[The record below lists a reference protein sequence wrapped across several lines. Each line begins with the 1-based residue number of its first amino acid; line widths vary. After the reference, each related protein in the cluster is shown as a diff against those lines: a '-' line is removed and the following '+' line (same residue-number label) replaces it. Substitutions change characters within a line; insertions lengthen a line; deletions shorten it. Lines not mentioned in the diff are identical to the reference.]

1 MERATNVPAEG
12 DRSPGRGSRGGER
25 TRARMVA
32 AAAALFRR
40 HGYRNTTWSQVVAE
54 SGTPWGSIGF
64 HFPGGKEELGEAALR
79 AAGDEVAA
87 VIDLVAGRHADPAE
101 AVLTFFRESGRLM
114 AASGYTTGCPVAT
127 TALEMSGTS
136 ERLRGA
142 AREVFDRWQE
152 HLAEPLV
159 RRGLDRGEAAALAT
173 LVISAFEG
181 ALVLA
186 RVERSA
192 APLETAGAA
201 VAEHVRRILASSP
214 GQTR

>member
-1 MERATNVPAEG
+1 
-12 DRSPGRGSRGGER
+12 
-25 TRARMVA
+25 MVA

-54 SGTPWGSIGF
+54 SGTPWGSITF

-101 AVLTFFRESGRLM
+101 AVLAFFRESGRLM
-114 AASGYTTGCPVAT
+114 AASGYTMGCPVAT
-127 TALEMSGTS
+127 TALEMSGSS
-136 ERLRGA
+136 ERLREA
-142 AREVFDRWQE
+142 ARDVFEQWQAR
-152 HLAEPLV
+152 LAEPLV
-159 RRGLDRGEAAALAT
+159 RHGLDRSGAAALAT

-186 RVERSA
+186 RVERSP
-192 APLETAGAA
+192 APLEAAGAA
-201 VAEHVRRILASSP
+201 VAEHVRRILTDNP
-214 GQTR
+214 RQTR